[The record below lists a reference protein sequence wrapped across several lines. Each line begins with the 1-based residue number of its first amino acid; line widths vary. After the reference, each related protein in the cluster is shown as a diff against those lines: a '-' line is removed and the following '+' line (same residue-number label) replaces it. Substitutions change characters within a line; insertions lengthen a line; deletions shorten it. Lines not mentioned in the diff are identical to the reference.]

1 MKYSSIAFIILLLAC
16 NQTTNS
22 SETRTSKYSR
32 LLSKF
37 QEISFDTLEV
47 YSMGDGA
54 EKNYK
59 YNGVQL
65 DILDAILFPADIAK
79 RHFSDPPGLFACYK
93 FKIDSFKTGLITRT
107 PSEYYPTS
115 IKLFIYESSK
125 DTLEEFSELAESIG
139 DAGALRDV
147 NSWLFRDS
155 IKDVHAF
162 TWIRDSEDNSVENE
176 KDTTISITNF
186 FTLSNITKNKKK
198 KLDSAIAKLPT
209 SLKKFIV
216 AKASR

>member
-65 DILDAILFPADIAK
+65 DSLDAILFPADIAK

-115 IKLFIYESSK
+115 IKLFTPSFIRWRTVSTHR
-125 DTLEEFSELAESIG
+125 TLPLICLVRLFMMW
-139 DAGALRDV
+139 AL
-147 NSWLFRDS
+147 L
-155 IKDVHAF
+155 
-162 TWIRDSEDNSVENE
+162 
-176 KDTTISITNF
+176 
-186 FTLSNITKNKKK
+186 
-198 KLDSAIAKLPT
+198 
-209 SLKKFIV
+209 
-216 AKASR
+216 